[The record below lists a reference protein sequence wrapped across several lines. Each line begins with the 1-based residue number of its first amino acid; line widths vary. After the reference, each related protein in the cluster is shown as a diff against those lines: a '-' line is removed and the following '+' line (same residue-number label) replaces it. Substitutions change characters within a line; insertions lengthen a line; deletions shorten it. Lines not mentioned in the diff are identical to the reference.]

1 MKYETNYGKSYEVV
15 TVGGVKK
22 TFKTEP
28 EMVGFVKAY
37 AAKHHRLPKSVTSGS
52 WKANSAQMLTYAEME
67 YIVKTV
73 SGDSYCLNY
82 ESYCK
87 FVALVALG
95 ARKAP
100 EQLISL
106 VEDRGCTFAFSSTK
120 NFETQVKEYIE
131 QVLAPLTP
139 EQRLEMIQTLI
150 KK

>member
-1 MKYETNYGKSYEVV
+1 MKYKTNYETNYKVT
-15 TVGGVKK
+15 TVGDVVLE
-22 TFKTEP
+22 FKTKV
-28 EMVGFVKAY
+28 EMVEFVKAY
-37 AAKHHRLPKSVTSGS
+37 AAKHRRLPKSVTSGS

-87 FVALVALG
+87 FVALVAVG

-106 VEDRGCTFAFSSTK
+106 VEDRGCTFTFSSTK

-131 QVLAPLTP
+131 QVLSPLTP